1 LFRRV
6 PGLLMPVDDVAALAG
21 AMRRL
26 GTWLRKR
33 RQFAEAGRVWAIRF
47 QWDHILNELEQ
58 RFADG

>member
-1 LFRRV
+1 
-6 PGLLMPVDDVAALAG
+6 MPVDDVAALAG
-21 AMRRL
+21 AMRRH

-33 RQFAEAGRVWAIRF
+33 RQFAEDGRVWAIRF

>member
-1 LFRRV
+1 
-6 PGLLMPVDDVAALAG
+6 MPVDDVAALAG